1 MALFGEAAE
10 PSRAGAAED
19 CGSMMTPGAAPFTER
34 AAALLLRS
42 GMAATATRAAAGSGP
57 ASCRRHGTPDLC
69 YCSWAMLLQT
79 IETF

>member
-1 MALFGEAAE
+1 MALLGEAAE
-10 PSRAGAAED
+10 PLRAGAAED
-19 CGSMMTPGAAPFTER
+19 CGSMMILGAAPFTEG

-69 YCSWAMLLQT
+69 
-79 IETF
+79 